1 MAKERTVVK
10 NCLAMIGL
18 IFTCLITLAIGGVLY
33 WIYLGQPLP
42 PQSGPS
48 ISENL
53 FAVTPEIS
61 VVGGTSRIQKESLV
75 PTLPPPTPRPTAT
88 PIPDPVVYRSE
99 VMLKARRFGVALE
112 SFYQENGKVGQ
123 DASLLSDPQWQ
134 TGMNAILDELSASA
148 QELSNISPVPLEV
161 QALQDCLAQISPET
175 EALHQ
180 NFEQGM
186 RTADESVLKTAGDHL
201 SQIQALML
209 QAQAEA
215 AKAGWE

>member
-1 MAKERTVVK
+1 MVK
-10 NCLAMIGL
+10 NCLAVFGL
-18 IFTCLITLAIGGVLY
+18 IFTCLITAAIGGVLY

-42 PQSGPS
+42 QNNGPS
-48 ISENL
+48 ISDNP
-53 FAVTPEIS
+53 FVATPEIS
-61 VVGGTSRIQKESLV
+61 VVGETSRIQKESLV

-88 PIPDPVVYRSE
+88 PIPDPIVYRSE
-99 VMLKARRFGVALE
+99 VMLRARRFGVALE

-134 TGMNAILDELSASA
+134 SGMNAILDELSASA
-148 QELSNISPVPLEV
+148 QALSNISPVPFEY

-175 EALHQ
+175 EALRQ

-186 RTADESVLKTAGDHL
+186 SSADESALKTAGDHL

-215 AKAGWE
+215 AKAGWQ